1 MKSRAIKKI
10 VALVIIAA
18 LAVTMAVT
26 LAACNEGGGGL
37 GSGDIAIL
45 VPSADHGWTGA
56 ILSNANAW
64 AEEINAEGKY
74 SARVIT
80 ATGDDAQ
87 KSQIE
92 DIAANKN
99 YKAVVILPYSN
110 AVESSM
116 KILASSGIP
125 FIMVDR
131 IIDSV
136 IEDAVAT
143 VKGDNYQIG
152 YITGERFV
160 EKGLEAGD
168 KVLIIPGD
176 NSTVPLTRNEGFYAA
191 LAKHGITKDN
201 TTFEQLPSTNWSR
214 DTGKQNFIDFVN
226 GQTDFADYDFIFT
239 HDSELSMGIFE
250 ALNESGIDD
259 AKKSAFYAPAA
270 DGQKVVLASSSGLDE
285 AYSVLRGEKYQ
296 DIYSKLADFF
306 DVTYPPEM
314 IATALD
320 LMVEYLDN
328 GSVANDAI
336 VVEVDAVDAT
346 NVDEFKGFK

>member
-26 LAACNEGGGGL
+26 LAACNDEGG
-37 GSGDIAIL
+37 SADIAIL

-64 AEEINAEGKY
+64 ADEINDGGKY

-80 ATGDDAQ
+80 ATGDAEQ
-87 KSQIE
+87 RSQIE

-99 YKAVVILPYSN
+99 YNAVVILPYSN

-116 KILASSGIP
+116 EILASSGIP

-136 IEDAVAT
+136 TEDAVAT

-152 YITGERFV
+152 YKTGERFIA
-160 EKGLEAGD
+160 KGLNSNS
-168 KVLIIPGD
+168 KILIIPGD
-176 NSTVPLTRNEGFYAA
+176 NSTVPTTRNEGFFDAIA
-191 LAKHGITKDN
+191 STGITIKSDN
-201 TTFEQLPSTNWSR
+201 VEVLPSTDWSR
-214 DTGKQNFIDFVN
+214 AKAKTSFIDFVEGN
-226 GQTDFADYDFIFT
+226 TDFGDYDFIFT
-239 HDSELSMGIFE
+239 HDSELAMGIFE
-250 ALNESGIDD
+250 VLNESGLTD
-259 AKKSAFYAPAA
+259 A
-270 DGQKVVLASSSGLDE
+270 QKNTFFGNGEVVLASSSGLDE
-285 AYSVLRGEKYQ
+285 AYSVLRGEAYQ
-296 DIYSKLADFF
+296 DSYGKLKDFF

-328 GSVANDAI
+328 GSVANDTI
-336 VVEVDAVDAT
+336 VVKVDVVDET
-346 NVDEFKGFK
+346 NVDQFKGFK

>member
-10 VALVIIAA
+10 MALVIIAA

-26 LAACNEGGGGL
+26 LAACDNT
-37 GSGDIAIL
+37 GSGADIAIL

-64 AEEINAEGKY
+64 AAEINAEGTY

-80 ATGDDAQ
+80 ATGDADQ
-87 KSQIE
+87 RSQIE

-116 KILASSGIP
+116 EILASSGIP

-136 IEDAVAT
+136 TDDAVAT

-152 YITGERFV
+152 YKTGQRFIDQ
-160 EKGLEAGD
+160 GLNND
-168 KVLIIPGD
+168 SKILIIPGD
-176 NSTVPLTRNEGFYAA
+176 NSTVPTTRNEGFFDA
-191 LAKHGITKDN
+191 LADAKLNITIDSAN
-201 TTFEQLPSTNWSR
+201 VEVLPSTDWSR
-214 DTGKQNFIDFVN
+214 ANAKTSFISFVEGN
-226 GQTDFADYDFIFT
+226 TDFGDYDFIFT
-239 HDSELSMGIFE
+239 HDSELAMGIFE
-250 ALNESGIDD
+250 VLNESGLTD
-259 AKKSAFYAPAA
+259 A
-270 DGQKVVLASSSGLDE
+270 QKNTFFGNGEVVLASSSGLDE
-285 AYSVLRGEKYQ
+285 AYAVLRGETYQ
-296 DIYSKLADFF
+296 DSYGKLKDFF
-306 DVTYPPEM
+306 NVNYPPEM

-328 GSVANDAI
+328 GSVANDTI
-336 VVEVDAVDAT
+336 VVEVDVVDET
-346 NVDEFKGFK
+346 NVDQFKGFK

>member
-10 VALVIIAA
+10 MALVIIAA

-26 LAACNEGGGGL
+26 LAACDNTSGGA
-37 GSGDIAIL
+37 DIAIL

-64 AEEINAEGKY
+64 AAEINAEGTY

-80 ATGDDAQ
+80 ATGDADQ
-87 KSQIE
+87 RSQIE

-116 KILASSGIP
+116 EILASSGIP

-136 IEDAVAT
+136 TDDAVAT

-152 YITGERFV
+152 YKTGQRFIDQ
-160 EKGLEAGD
+160 GLNND
-168 KVLIIPGD
+168 SKILIIPGD
-176 NSTVPLTRNEGFYAA
+176 NSTVPTTRNEGFFDA
-191 LAKHGITKDN
+191 LADAKLNITIDSAN
-201 TTFEQLPSTNWSR
+201 VEVLPSTDWSR
-214 DTGKQNFIDFVN
+214 ANAKTSFISFVEGN
-226 GQTDFADYDFIFT
+226 TDFGDYDFIFT
-239 HDSELSMGIFE
+239 HDSELAMGIFE
-250 ALNESGIDD
+250 VLNESGLT
-259 AKKSAFYAPAA
+259 AA
-270 DGQKVVLASSSGLDE
+270 QKNTFFGNGEVVLASSSGLDE
-285 AYSVLRGEKYQ
+285 AYAVLRGETYQ
-296 DIYSKLADFF
+296 DSYSKLRDFF

-328 GSVANDAI
+328 GSVTNDAI
-336 VVEVDAVDAT
+336 VVEVDVVDET
-346 NVDEFKGFK
+346 NVNEYHGFK

>member
-10 VALVIIAA
+10 MALVIIAA

-26 LAACNEGGGGL
+26 LAACDNTSGGA
-37 GSGDIAIL
+37 DIAIL

-64 AEEINAEGKY
+64 AAEINAEGTY

-80 ATGDDAQ
+80 ATGDADQ
-87 KSQIE
+87 RSQIE

-116 KILASSGIP
+116 EILASSGIP

-136 IEDAVAT
+136 TDDAVAT

-152 YITGERFV
+152 YKTGQRFIDQ
-160 EKGLEAGD
+160 GLNND
-168 KVLIIPGD
+168 SKILIIPGD
-176 NSTVPLTRNEGFYAA
+176 NSTVPTTRNEGFFDA
-191 LAKHGITKDN
+191 LADAKLNITIDSAN
-201 TTFEQLPSTNWSR
+201 VEVLPSTDWSR
-214 DTGKQNFIDFVN
+214 ANAKTSFISFVEGN
-226 GQTDFADYDFIFT
+226 TDFGDYDFIFT
-239 HDSELSMGIFE
+239 HDSELAMGIFE
-250 ALNESGIDD
+250 VLNESGLT
-259 AKKSAFYAPAA
+259 AA
-270 DGQKVVLASSSGLDE
+270 QKNTFFGNGEVVLASSSGLDE
-285 AYSVLRGEKYQ
+285 AYAVLRGETYQ
-296 DIYSKLADFF
+296 DSYSKLKDFF

-328 GSVANDAI
+328 GSVTNDAI
-336 VVEVDAVDAT
+336 VVEVDVVDET
-346 NVDEFKGFK
+346 NVNEYHGFK

>member
-10 VALVIIAA
+10 AAIVIIAA
-18 LAVTMAVT
+18 LAITMAFA
-26 LAACNEGGGGL
+26 LAACDDSGL

-64 AEEINAEGKY
+64 AEEINAEGTY

-80 ATGDDAQ
+80 ATGDADQ
-87 KSQIE
+87 RSQIE

-116 KILASSGIP
+116 EILASSGIP

-136 IEDAVAT
+136 TEDAVAT

-152 YITGERFV
+152 YKTGVRFL
-160 EKGLEAGD
+160 EKGLNSD
-168 KVLIIPGD
+168 SKILIIPGD
-176 NSTVPLTRNEGFYAA
+176 NSTVPTTRNEGFFDAIA
-191 LAKHGITKDN
+191 STGITINSDN
-201 TTFEQLPSTNWSR
+201 VEVLPSTDWSR
-214 DTGKQNFIDFVN
+214 AKAKTSFIDFVEGN
-226 GQTDFADYDFIFT
+226 ADFGDYDFIFT

-250 ALNESGIDD
+250 VLNESGLT
-259 AKKSAFYAPAA
+259 SA
-270 DGQKVVLASSSGLDE
+270 QKTTFFGNGEVVLASSSGLDE
-285 AYSVLRGEKYQ
+285 AYSVLRGEAYQ
-296 DIYSKLADFF
+296 DSYGKLKDFF

-328 GSVANDAI
+328 GSVTNDTI
-336 VVEVDAVDAT
+336 VVKVDVVDAT
-346 NVDEFKGFK
+346 NVDQFKGFK

>member
-26 LAACNEGGGGL
+26 LAACNDEGG
-37 GSGDIAIL
+37 SADIAIL

-64 AEEINAEGKY
+64 ADEINDGGKY

-80 ATGDDAQ
+80 ATGDAEQ
-87 KSQIE
+87 RSQIE

-116 KILASSGIP
+116 EILASSGIP

-136 IEDAVAT
+136 TEDAVAT

-152 YITGERFV
+152 YKTGVRFL
-160 EKGLEAGD
+160 EKGLNSD
-168 KVLIIPGD
+168 SKILVIPGD
-176 NSTVPLTRNEGFYAA
+176 NSTVPTTRNEGFFDAIA
-191 LAKHGITKDN
+191 STGITIKSDN
-201 TTFEQLPSTNWSR
+201 VEVLPSTDWSR
-214 DTGKQNFIDFVN
+214 AKAKTSFIDFVEGN
-226 GQTDFADYDFIFT
+226 TDFGDYDFIFT
-239 HDSELSMGIFE
+239 HDSELAMGIFE
-250 ALNESGIDD
+250 VLNESGLTD
-259 AKKSAFYAPAA
+259 A
-270 DGQKVVLASSSGLDE
+270 QKNTFFGNGEVVLASSSGLDE
-285 AYSVLRGEKYQ
+285 AYSVLRGEAYQ
-296 DIYSKLADFF
+296 DSYGKLKDFF

-328 GSVANDAI
+328 GSVANDTI
-336 VVEVDAVDAT
+336 VVKVDVVDET
-346 NVDEFKGFK
+346 NVAQFKGFK

>member
-10 VALVIIAA
+10 MALVIIAA

-26 LAACNEGGGGL
+26 LAACDNT
-37 GSGDIAIL
+37 GSGADIAIL

-64 AEEINAEGKY
+64 AAEINAEGTY
-74 SARVIT
+74 SAKVIT
-80 ATGDDAQ
+80 ATGDADQ
-87 KSQIE
+87 RSQIE

-116 KILASSGIP
+116 EILASSGIP

-136 IEDAVAT
+136 TDDAVAT

-152 YITGERFV
+152 YKTGQRFIDQ
-160 EKGLEAGD
+160 GLNND
-168 KVLIIPGD
+168 SKILIIPGD
-176 NSTVPLTRNEGFYAA
+176 NSTVPTTRNEGFFDA
-191 LAKHGITKDN
+191 LADAKLNITIDSAN
-201 TTFEQLPSTNWSR
+201 VEVLPSTDWSR
-214 DTGKQNFIDFVN
+214 ANAKTSFISFVEGN
-226 GQTDFADYDFIFT
+226 TDFGDYDFIFT
-239 HDSELSMGIFE
+239 HDSELAMGIFE
-250 ALNESGIDD
+250 VLNESGLT
-259 AKKSAFYAPAA
+259 AA
-270 DGQKVVLASSSGLDE
+270 QKNTFFGNGEVVLASSSGLDE
-285 AYSVLRGEKYQ
+285 AYAVLRGETYQ
-296 DIYSKLADFF
+296 DSYSKLRDFF

-328 GSVANDAI
+328 GSVTNDTI
-336 VVEVDAVDAT
+336 VVEVDVVDET
-346 NVDEFKGFK
+346 NVNEYHGFK

>member
-10 VALVIIAA
+10 MALVIIAA

-26 LAACNEGGGGL
+26 LAACDNT
-37 GSGDIAIL
+37 GSGADIAIL

-64 AEEINAEGKY
+64 AAEINAEGTY
-74 SARVIT
+74 SAKVIT
-80 ATGDDAQ
+80 ATGDADQ
-87 KSQIE
+87 RSQIE

-116 KILASSGIP
+116 EILASSGIP

-136 IEDAVAT
+136 TDDAVAT

-152 YITGERFV
+152 YKTGERFIDQ
-160 EKGLEAGD
+160 GLNND
-168 KVLIIPGD
+168 SKILIIPGD
-176 NSTVPLTRNEGFYAA
+176 NSTVPTTRNEGFFDA
-191 LAKHGITKDN
+191 LADAKLNITIDSAN
-201 TTFEQLPSTNWSR
+201 VEVLPSTDWSR
-214 DTGKQNFIDFVN
+214 ANAKTSFISFVEGN
-226 GQTDFADYDFIFT
+226 TDFGDYDFIFT
-239 HDSELSMGIFE
+239 HDSELAMGIFE
-250 ALNESGIDD
+250 VLNESGLT
-259 AKKSAFYAPAA
+259 AA
-270 DGQKVVLASSSGLDE
+270 QKNTFFGNGEVVLASSSGLDE
-285 AYSVLRGEKYQ
+285 AYAVLRGETYQ
-296 DIYSKLADFF
+296 DSYSKLKDFF

-328 GSVANDAI
+328 GSVANDTI
-336 VVEVDAVDAT
+336 VVEVDVVDET
-346 NVDEFKGFK
+346 NVDQFKGFK

>member
-10 VALVIIAA
+10 MALVIIAA

-26 LAACNEGGGGL
+26 LAACDNT
-37 GSGDIAIL
+37 GSGADIAIL

-64 AEEINAEGKY
+64 AAEINAEGTY

-80 ATGDDAQ
+80 ATGDADQ
-87 KSQIE
+87 RSQIE

-116 KILASSGIP
+116 EILASSGIP

-136 IEDAVAT
+136 TDDAVAT

-152 YITGERFV
+152 YKTGERFIDQ
-160 EKGLEAGD
+160 GLNND
-168 KVLIIPGD
+168 SKILIIPGD
-176 NSTVPLTRNEGFYAA
+176 NSTVPTTRNEGFFAA
-191 LAKHGITKDN
+191 LAAEGLNITIDSAN
-201 TTFEQLPSTNWSR
+201 VEVLPSTDWSR
-214 DTGKQNFIDFVN
+214 ANAKTSFISFVEGN
-226 GQTDFADYDFIFT
+226 TDFGDYDFIFT
-239 HDSELSMGIFE
+239 HDSELAMGIFE
-250 ALNESGIDD
+250 VLNESGLT
-259 AKKSAFYAPAA
+259 AA
-270 DGQKVVLASSSGLDE
+270 QKNTFFGNGEVVLASSSGLDE
-285 AYSVLRGEKYQ
+285 AYAVLRGETYQ
-296 DIYSKLADFF
+296 DSYSKLRDFF

-328 GSVANDAI
+328 GSVTNDTI
-336 VVEVDAVDAT
+336 VVEVDVVDET
-346 NVDEFKGFK
+346 NVNEYHGFK

>member
-10 VALVIIAA
+10 MALVIIAA

-26 LAACNEGGGGL
+26 LAACNDEGG
-37 GSGDIAIL
+37 SADIAIL

-64 AEEINAEGKY
+64 ADEINDGGKY

-80 ATGDDAQ
+80 ATGDAEQ
-87 KSQIE
+87 RSQIE

-116 KILASSGIP
+116 EILASSGIP

-152 YITGERFV
+152 YKTGVRFL
-160 EKGLEAGD
+160 EKGLNSD
-168 KVLIIPGD
+168 SKILVIPGD
-176 NSTVPLTRNEGFYAA
+176 NSTVPTTRNKGFFDAIA
-191 LAKHGITKDN
+191 STGITIKSDN
-201 TTFEQLPSTNWSR
+201 VEVLPSTDWSR
-214 DTGKQNFIDFVN
+214 AKAKTSFIDFVEGN
-226 GQTDFADYDFIFT
+226 TDFGDYDFIFT
-239 HDSELSMGIFE
+239 HDSELAMGIFE
-250 ALNESGIDD
+250 VLNESGLTD
-259 AKKSAFYAPAA
+259 A
-270 DGQKVVLASSSGLDE
+270 QKNTFFGNGEVVLASSSGLDE
-285 AYSVLRGEKYQ
+285 AYSVLRGEAYQ
-296 DIYSKLADFF
+296 DSYGKLKDFF

-328 GSVANDAI
+328 GSVANDTI
-336 VVEVDAVDAT
+336 VVKVDVVDET
-346 NVDEFKGFK
+346 NVDQFKGFK

>member
-1 MKSRAIKKI
+1 MKSRAMKKI

-26 LAACNEGGGGL
+26 LAACNDEGG
-37 GSGDIAIL
+37 SADIAIL

-64 AEEINAEGKY
+64 AEEINAEGTY

-80 ATGDDAQ
+80 ATGDADQ
-87 KSQIE
+87 RSQIE

-116 KILASSGIP
+116 EILAASGIP

-131 IIDSV
+131 IVDSV
-136 IEDAVAT
+136 VEDAVAT
-143 VKGDNYQIG
+143 VKGNNEQIG
-152 YITGERFV
+152 YLTGQRFIEQGL
-160 EKGLEAGD
+160 EKGD
-168 KVLIIPGD
+168 KILIIPGD
-176 NSTVPLTRNEGFYAA
+176 NSTVPISRNNGFWQA
-191 LAKHGITKDN
+191 LEEKKGWTKADF
-201 TTFEQLPSTNWSR
+201 TVKELPYTNWSR
-214 DTGKQNFIDFVN
+214 DAAKTSFVSFVQGNDDF
-226 GQTDFADYDFIFT
+226 GDYDFIFT

-250 ALNESGIDD
+250 VLNESGLTNEEK
-259 AKKSAFYAPAA
+259 ATFF
-270 DGQKVVLASSSGLDE
+270 GNGEVVLASSSGLDE
-285 AYSVLRGEKYQ
+285 AYSVLRGEAYQ
-296 DIYSKLADFF
+296 DSYGKLKDFF
-306 DVTYPPEM
+306 DVTYPPQM

-328 GSVANDAI
+328 GSLEETDVI
-336 VVEVDAVDAT
+336 VKVEVVDAT
-346 NVDEFKGFK
+346 NVDQFKGFK

>member
-26 LAACNEGGGGL
+26 LAACNDEGG
-37 GSGDIAIL
+37 SADIAIL

-64 AEEINAEGKY
+64 ADEINDGGKY

-80 ATGDDAQ
+80 ATGDAEQ
-87 KSQIE
+87 RSQIE

-116 KILASSGIP
+116 EILASSGIP

-136 IEDAVAT
+136 TEDAVAT

-152 YITGERFV
+152 YKTGERFIA
-160 EKGLEAGD
+160 KGLNSNS
-168 KVLIIPGD
+168 KILIIPGD
-176 NSTVPLTRNEGFYAA
+176 NSTVPTTRNEGFFDAIA
-191 LAKHGITKDN
+191 STGITIKSDN
-201 TTFEQLPSTNWSR
+201 VEVLPSTDWSR
-214 DTGKQNFIDFVN
+214 AKAKTSFIDFVEGN
-226 GQTDFADYDFIFT
+226 TDFGDYDFIFT
-239 HDSELSMGIFE
+239 HDSELAMGIFE
-250 ALNESGIDD
+250 VLNESGLTD
-259 AKKSAFYAPAA
+259 A
-270 DGQKVVLASSSGLDE
+270 QKNTFFGNGEVVLASSSGLDE
-285 AYSVLRGEKYQ
+285 AYSVLRGEAYQ
-296 DIYSKLADFF
+296 DSYGKLKDFF

-328 GSVANDAI
+328 GSVANDTI
-336 VVEVDAVDAT
+336 VVKVDVVDET
-346 NVDEFKGFK
+346 NVDQFKGFK

>member
-10 VALVIIAA
+10 MALVIIAA

-26 LAACNEGGGGL
+26 LAACDNT
-37 GSGDIAIL
+37 GSGADIAIL

-64 AEEINAEGKY
+64 AAEINAEGTY
-74 SARVIT
+74 SAKVIT
-80 ATGDDAQ
+80 ATGDADQ
-87 KSQIE
+87 RSQIE

-116 KILASSGIP
+116 EILASSGIP

-136 IEDAVAT
+136 TDDAVAT

-152 YITGERFV
+152 YKTGQRFIDQ
-160 EKGLEAGD
+160 GLNND
-168 KVLIIPGD
+168 SKILIIPGD
-176 NSTVPLTRNEGFYAA
+176 NSTVPTTRNEGFFDA
-191 LAKHGITKDN
+191 LADAKLNITIDSAN
-201 TTFEQLPSTNWSR
+201 VEVLPSTDWSR
-214 DTGKQNFIDFVN
+214 ANAKTSFISFVEGN
-226 GQTDFADYDFIFT
+226 TDFGDYDFIFT
-239 HDSELSMGIFE
+239 HDSELAMGIFE
-250 ALNESGIDD
+250 VLNESGLT
-259 AKKSAFYAPAA
+259 AA
-270 DGQKVVLASSSGLDE
+270 QKNTFFGNGEVVLASSSGLDE
-285 AYSVLRGEKYQ
+285 AYAVLRGETYQ
-296 DIYSKLADFF
+296 DSYSKLKDFF

-328 GSVANDAI
+328 GSVANDTI
-336 VVEVDAVDAT
+336 VVEVDVVDET
-346 NVDEFKGFK
+346 NVDQFKGFK

>member
-1 MKSRAIKKI
+1 MKSRAMKKI

-26 LAACNEGGGGL
+26 LAACNNEGG
-37 GSGDIAIL
+37 SADIAIL

-64 AEEINAEGKY
+64 AEEINAEGTY

-80 ATGDDAQ
+80 ATGDADQ
-87 KSQIE
+87 RSQIE

-116 KILASSGIP
+116 EILAASGIP

-131 IIDSV
+131 IVDSV
-136 IEDAVAT
+136 VEDAVAT
-143 VKGDNYQIG
+143 VKGNNEQIG
-152 YITGERFV
+152 YLTGQRFIDQGL
-160 EKGLEAGD
+160 EKGD
-168 KVLIIPGD
+168 KILIIPGD
-176 NSTVPLTRNEGFYAA
+176 NSTVPISRNNGFWQA
-191 LAKHGITKDN
+191 LEDEKGWTKADF
-201 TTFEQLPSTNWSR
+201 TVKELPYTNWSR
-214 DTGKQNFIDFVN
+214 DAAKTSFVSFVQGNDDF
-226 GQTDFADYDFIFT
+226 GDYDFIFT

-250 ALNESGIDD
+250 VLNESGLTNEE
-259 AKKSAFYAPAA
+259 KSTFF
-270 DGQKVVLASSSGLDE
+270 GNGEVVLASSSGLDE
-285 AYSVLRGEKYQ
+285 AYSVLRGEAYQ
-296 DIYSKLADFF
+296 DSYRKLKDFF
-306 DVTYPPEM
+306 DVTYPPQM

-328 GSVANDAI
+328 GSLEETDVI
-336 VVEVDAVDAT
+336 VKVEVVDKN
-346 NVDEFKGFK
+346 NVDQFKGFK

>member
-10 VALVIIAA
+10 MALVIIAA

-26 LAACNEGGGGL
+26 LAACDNT
-37 GSGDIAIL
+37 GSGADIAIL

-64 AEEINAEGKY
+64 AAEINAEGTY
-74 SARVIT
+74 SAKVIT
-80 ATGDDAQ
+80 ATGDADQ
-87 KSQIE
+87 RSQIE

-116 KILASSGIP
+116 EILASSGIP

-136 IEDAVAT
+136 TDDAVAT

-152 YITGERFV
+152 YKTGERFIDQ
-160 EKGLEAGD
+160 GLNND
-168 KVLIIPGD
+168 SKILIIPGD
-176 NSTVPLTRNEGFYAA
+176 NSTVPTTRNEGFFAA
-191 LAKHGITKDN
+191 LAAEGLNITIDSAN
-201 TTFEQLPSTNWSR
+201 VEVLPSTDWSR
-214 DTGKQNFIDFVN
+214 ANAKTSFISFVEGN
-226 GQTDFADYDFIFT
+226 TDFGDYDFIFT
-239 HDSELSMGIFE
+239 HDSELAMGIFE
-250 ALNESGIDD
+250 VLNESGLT
-259 AKKSAFYAPAA
+259 AA
-270 DGQKVVLASSSGLDE
+270 QKNTFFGNGEVVLASSSGLDE
-285 AYSVLRGEKYQ
+285 AYAVLRGETYQ
-296 DIYSKLADFF
+296 DSYSKLKDFF

-328 GSVANDAI
+328 GSVANDTI
-336 VVEVDAVDAT
+336 VVEVDVVDET
-346 NVDEFKGFK
+346 NVDQFKGFK

>member
-10 VALVIIAA
+10 MALVIIAA

-26 LAACNEGGGGL
+26 LAACDNT
-37 GSGDIAIL
+37 GSGADIAIL

-64 AEEINAEGKY
+64 AAEINAEGTY

-80 ATGDDAQ
+80 ATGDADQ
-87 KSQIE
+87 RSQIE

-116 KILASSGIP
+116 EILASSGIP

-136 IEDAVAT
+136 TDDAVAT

-152 YITGERFV
+152 YKTGERFIDQ
-160 EKGLEAGD
+160 GLNND
-168 KVLIIPGD
+168 SKILIIPGD
-176 NSTVPLTRNEGFYAA
+176 NSTVPTTRNEGFFAA
-191 LAKHGITKDN
+191 LAAEGLNITIDSASV
-201 TTFEQLPSTNWSR
+201 EVLPSTDWSR
-214 DTGKQNFIDFVN
+214 ANAKTSFISFVEGN
-226 GQTDFADYDFIFT
+226 TDFGDYDFIFT
-239 HDSELSMGIFE
+239 HDSELAMGIFE
-250 ALNESGIDD
+250 VLNESGLTD
-259 AKKSAFYAPAA
+259 A
-270 DGQKVVLASSSGLDE
+270 QKNTFFGNGEVVLASSSGLDE
-285 AYSVLRGEKYQ
+285 AYAVLRGETYQ
-296 DIYSKLADFF
+296 DSYGKLKDFF

-328 GSVANDAI
+328 GSVANDTI
-336 VVEVDAVDAT
+336 VVEVDVVDET
-346 NVDEFKGFK
+346 NVDQFKGFK

>member
-1 MKSRAIKKI
+1 MKSRAMKKI

-26 LAACNEGGGGL
+26 LAACNDNGL

-64 AEEINAEGKY
+64 AEEINAEGTY

-80 ATGDDAQ
+80 ATGDAEQ
-87 KSQIE
+87 RSQIE

-110 AVESSM
+110 AVESAM
-116 KILASSGIP
+116 KILAATDIP

-136 IEDAVAT
+136 TEDAVAT

-152 YITGERFV
+152 YKTGERFLR
-160 EKGLEAGD
+160 EGLNSD
-168 KVLIIPGD
+168 SKILIIPGD
-176 NSTVPLTRNEGFYAA
+176 NSTVPTTRNEGFFDAIA
-191 LAKHGITKDN
+191 STGITIESDN
-201 TTFEQLPSTNWSR
+201 VEVLPSTDWSR
-214 DTGKQNFIDFVN
+214 AKAKTSFIDFVEGN
-226 GQTDFADYDFIFT
+226 ADFGDYDFIFT

-250 ALNESGIDD
+250 VLNESGLT
-259 AKKSAFYAPAA
+259 ST
-270 DGQKVVLASSSGLDE
+270 QKTTFFGNGDEVVLASSSGLDE
-285 AYSVLRGEKYQ
+285 AYSVLRGEAYQ
-296 DIYSKLADFF
+296 EYYNQLKDFF

-320 LMVEYLDN
+320 LMVEYLTN
-328 GSVANDAI
+328 NSVENDTI
-336 VVEVDAVDAT
+336 VVEVDVVDET
-346 NVDEFKGFK
+346 NVDQFKGFK

>member
-1 MKSRAIKKI
+1 MKSRAIRKI
-10 VALVIIAA
+10 AALVIIAA
-18 LAVTMAVT
+18 LAVTMAFA

-136 IEDAVAT
+136 IESI
-143 VKGDNYQIG
+143 N
-152 YITGERFV
+152 
-160 EKGLEAGD
+160 
-168 KVLIIPGD
+168 
-176 NSTVPLTRNEGFYAA
+176 RNEGFYAA
-191 LAKHGITKDN
+191 LAKHGITENN

-226 GQTDFADYDFIFT
+226 GQADFADYDFIFT

-296 DIYSKLADFF
+296 DIYGKLADFF

>member
-26 LAACNEGGGGL
+26 LAACNDEGG
-37 GSGDIAIL
+37 SADIAIL

-64 AEEINAEGKY
+64 ADEINDGGKY

-80 ATGDDAQ
+80 ATGDAEQ
-87 KSQIE
+87 RSQIE

-116 KILASSGIP
+116 EILASSGIP

-136 IEDAVAT
+136 TEDAVAT

-152 YITGERFV
+152 YKTGERFV
-160 EKGLEAGD
+160 KQGLTND
-168 KVLIIPGD
+168 SKILIIPGD
-176 NSTVPLTRNEGFYAA
+176 NSTVPTTRNEGFFAA
-191 LAKHGITKDN
+191 LAAAKLNITIDSDN
-201 TTFEQLPSTNWSR
+201 VEVLPSTNWSR
-214 DTGKQNFIDFVN
+214 DAAKTSFVSFV
-226 GQTDFADYDFIFT
+226 GTVGFGDYDFIFT
-239 HDSELSMGIFE
+239 HDSELAMGIFE
-250 ALNESGIDD
+250 VLNESTMTTE
-259 AKKSAFYAPAA
+259 
-270 DGQKVVLASSSGLDE
+270 QKNTFFGSGDEVVLASSSGLDE
-285 AYSVLRGEKYQ
+285 AYSVLRGEIYQ
-296 DIYSKLADFF
+296 DSYNKLKDYF

-328 GSVANDAI
+328 GSVAKNEI
-336 VVEVDAVDAT
+336 VVEVDVVDAT
-346 NVDEFKGFK
+346 NVNEFKGFK

>member
-10 VALVIIAA
+10 MALVIIAA

-26 LAACNEGGGGL
+26 LAACDNT
-37 GSGDIAIL
+37 GSGADIAIL

-64 AEEINAEGKY
+64 AAEINAEGTY
-74 SARVIT
+74 SAKVIT
-80 ATGDDAQ
+80 ATGDADQ
-87 KSQIE
+87 RSQIE

-116 KILASSGIP
+116 EILASSGIP

-136 IEDAVAT
+136 TDDAVAT

-152 YITGERFV
+152 YKTGQRFIDQ
-160 EKGLEAGD
+160 GLNND
-168 KVLIIPGD
+168 SKILIIPGD
-176 NSTVPLTRNEGFYAA
+176 NSTVPTTRNEGFFDA
-191 LAKHGITKDN
+191 LADAKLNITIDSAN
-201 TTFEQLPSTNWSR
+201 VEVLPSTDWSR
-214 DTGKQNFIDFVN
+214 ANAKTSFISFVEGN
-226 GQTDFADYDFIFT
+226 TDFGDYDFIFT
-239 HDSELSMGIFE
+239 HDSELAMGIFE
-250 ALNESGIDD
+250 VLNESGLT
-259 AKKSAFYAPAA
+259 AA
-270 DGQKVVLASSSGLDE
+270 QKNTFFGNGEVVLASSSGLDE
-285 AYSVLRGEKYQ
+285 AYAVLRGETYQ
-296 DIYSKLADFF
+296 DSYSKLKDFF

-328 GSVANDAI
+328 GSVTNDTI
-336 VVEVDAVDAT
+336 VVEVDVVDET
-346 NVDEFKGFK
+346 NVNEYHGFK

>member
-26 LAACNEGGGGL
+26 LAACNDEGG
-37 GSGDIAIL
+37 SADIAIL

-64 AEEINAEGKY
+64 ADEINDGGKY

-80 ATGDDAQ
+80 ATGDAEQ
-87 KSQIE
+87 RSQIE

-116 KILASSGIP
+116 EILASSGIP

-152 YITGERFV
+152 YKTGERFV
-160 EKGLEAGD
+160 KQGLTND
-168 KVLIIPGD
+168 SKILIIPGD
-176 NSTVPLTRNEGFYAA
+176 NSTVPTTRNEGFFAA
-191 LAKHGITKDN
+191 LKAAKLNITIDSDN
-201 TTFEQLPSTNWSR
+201 VEVLPSTDWSR
-214 DTGKQNFIDFVN
+214 AKAKTSFIDFVEGN
-226 GQTDFADYDFIFT
+226 TDFGDYDFIFT
-239 HDSELSMGIFE
+239 HDSELAMGIFE
-250 ALNESGIDD
+250 VLNESGLTD
-259 AKKSAFYAPAA
+259 A
-270 DGQKVVLASSSGLDE
+270 QKNTFFGNGEVVLASSSGLDE
-285 AYSVLRGEKYQ
+285 AYSVLRGEAYQ
-296 DIYSKLADFF
+296 DSYGKLKDFF

-328 GSVANDAI
+328 GSVANDTI
-336 VVEVDAVDAT
+336 VVKVDVVDET
-346 NVDEFKGFK
+346 NVDQFKGFK

>member
-26 LAACNEGGGGL
+26 LAACNDEGG
-37 GSGDIAIL
+37 SADIAIL

-64 AEEINAEGKY
+64 ADEINDGGKY

-80 ATGDDAQ
+80 ATGDAEQ
-87 KSQIE
+87 RSQIE

-116 KILASSGIP
+116 EILASSGIP

-152 YITGERFV
+152 YKTGVRFL
-160 EKGLEAGD
+160 EKGLNSD
-168 KVLIIPGD
+168 SKILIIPGD
-176 NSTVPLTRNEGFYAA
+176 NSTVPTTRNEGFFDAIA
-191 LAKHGITKDN
+191 STGITIKSDN
-201 TTFEQLPSTNWSR
+201 VEVLPSTNWSR
-214 DTGKQNFIDFVN
+214 DAAKTSFVSFV
-226 GQTDFADYDFIFT
+226 GTVGFGDYDFIFT
-239 HDSELSMGIFE
+239 HDSELAMGIFE
-250 ALNESGIDD
+250 VLNESTMTTE
-259 AKKSAFYAPAA
+259 
-270 DGQKVVLASSSGLDE
+270 QKNTFFGSGDEVVLASSSGLDE
-285 AYSVLRGEKYQ
+285 AYSVLRGEIYQ
-296 DIYSKLADFF
+296 DSYNKLKDYF

-328 GSVANDAI
+328 GSVANNEI
-336 VVEVDAVDAT
+336 VVAVDVVDAT
-346 NVDEFKGFK
+346 NVNEFKGFK

>member
-1 MKSRAIKKI
+1 MKSRAMKKI

-26 LAACNEGGGGL
+26 LAACNDEGG
-37 GSGDIAIL
+37 SADIAIL

-64 AEEINAEGKY
+64 AEEINAEGTY

-80 ATGDDAQ
+80 ATGDADQ
-87 KSQIE
+87 RSQIE

-116 KILASSGIP
+116 EILAATDIP

-136 IEDAVAT
+136 TEDAVAT

-152 YITGERFV
+152 YKTGVRFV
-160 EKGLEAGD
+160 EQGLTND
-168 KVLIIPGD
+168 SKILIIPGD
-176 NSTVPLTRNEGFYAA
+176 NSTVPTTRNEGFFAA
-191 LAKHGITKDN
+191 LKAKGLNITIESDN
-201 TTFEQLPSTNWSR
+201 VEVLPSTDWSR
-214 DTGKQNFIDFVN
+214 AKAKTSFIDFVEGN
-226 GQTDFADYDFIFT
+226 ADFGDYDFIFT
-239 HDSELSMGIFE
+239 HDSELAMGIFE
-250 ALNESGIDD
+250 VLNESGLT
-259 AKKSAFYAPAA
+259 SA
-270 DGQKVVLASSSGLDE
+270 QKTTFFGNGEVVLASSSGLDE
-285 AYSVLRGEKYQ
+285 AYAVLRGETYQ
-296 DIYSKLADFF
+296 DSYDKLKDFF

-314 IATALD
+314 IKTALD
-320 LMVEYLDN
+320 LMVEYLTDK
-328 GSVANDAI
+328 SVENDTI
-336 VVEVDAVDAT
+336 VVEVDAVDET
-346 NVDEFKGFK
+346 NVDQFKGFK

>member
-26 LAACNEGGGGL
+26 LAACNDEGG
-37 GSGDIAIL
+37 SADIAIL

-64 AEEINAEGKY
+64 ADEINDGGKY

-80 ATGDDAQ
+80 ATGDAEQ
-87 KSQIE
+87 RSQIE

-116 KILASSGIP
+116 EILASSGIP

-136 IEDAVAT
+136 TEDAVAT

-152 YITGERFV
+152 YKTGERFIA
-160 EKGLEAGD
+160 KGLNSNS
-168 KVLIIPGD
+168 KILIIPGD
-176 NSTVPLTRNEGFYAA
+176 NSTVPTTRNEGFFDAIA
-191 LAKHGITKDN
+191 STGITIESDN
-201 TTFEQLPSTNWSR
+201 VEVLPSTNWSR
-214 DTGKQNFIDFVN
+214 DAAKTSFVSFV
-226 GQTDFADYDFIFT
+226 GTVGFGDYDFIFT
-239 HDSELSMGIFE
+239 HDSELAMGIFE
-250 ALNESGIDD
+250 VLNESTMTTE
-259 AKKSAFYAPAA
+259 
-270 DGQKVVLASSSGLDE
+270 QKNTFFGSGDEVVLASSSGLDE
-285 AYSVLRGEKYQ
+285 AYSVLRGEIYQ
-296 DIYSKLADFF
+296 DYYNKLKDYF

-328 GSVANDAI
+328 GSVANNEI
-336 VVEVDAVDAT
+336 VVKVDVVDAT
-346 NVDEFKGFK
+346 NVDQFKGFK

>member
-10 VALVIIAA
+10 MALVIIAA

-26 LAACNEGGGGL
+26 LAACDNT
-37 GSGDIAIL
+37 GSGADIAIL

-64 AEEINAEGKY
+64 AAEINAEGTY

-80 ATGDDAQ
+80 ATGDADQ
-87 KSQIE
+87 RSQIE

-116 KILASSGIP
+116 EILASSGIP

-136 IEDAVAT
+136 TDDAVAT

-152 YITGERFV
+152 YKTGERFIDQ
-160 EKGLEAGD
+160 GLNND
-168 KVLIIPGD
+168 SKILIIPGD
-176 NSTVPLTRNEGFYAA
+176 NSTVPTTRNEGFFDA
-191 LAKHGITKDN
+191 LADAKLNITIDSAN
-201 TTFEQLPSTNWSR
+201 VEVLPSTDWSR
-214 DTGKQNFIDFVN
+214 ANAKTSFISFVEGN
-226 GQTDFADYDFIFT
+226 TDFGDYDFIFT
-239 HDSELSMGIFE
+239 HDSELAMGIFE
-250 ALNESGIDD
+250 VLNESGLT
-259 AKKSAFYAPAA
+259 AA
-270 DGQKVVLASSSGLDE
+270 QKNTFFGNGEVVLASSSGLDE
-285 AYSVLRGEKYQ
+285 AYAVLRGETYQ
-296 DIYSKLADFF
+296 DSYSKLKDFF

-328 GSVANDAI
+328 GSVANDTI
-336 VVEVDAVDAT
+336 VVEVDVVDET
-346 NVDEFKGFK
+346 NVDQFKGFK

>member
-10 VALVIIAA
+10 AAIVIIAA
-18 LAVTMAVT
+18 LAITMAFA
-26 LAACNEGGGGL
+26 LAACDDSGL

-64 AEEINAEGKY
+64 AEEINAEGTY

-80 ATGDDAQ
+80 ATGDADQ
-87 KSQIE
+87 R
-92 DIAANKN
+92 
-99 YKAVVILPYSN
+99 SN

-116 KILASSGIP
+116 EILASSGIP

-136 IEDAVAT
+136 TEDAVAT

-152 YITGERFV
+152 YKTGVRFL
-160 EKGLEAGD
+160 EKGLNSD
-168 KVLIIPGD
+168 SKILIIPGD
-176 NSTVPLTRNEGFYAA
+176 NSTVPTTRNEGFFDAIA
-191 LAKHGITKDN
+191 STGITINSDN
-201 TTFEQLPSTNWSR
+201 VEVLPSTDWSR
-214 DTGKQNFIDFVN
+214 AKAKTSFIDFVEGN
-226 GQTDFADYDFIFT
+226 ADFGDYDFIFT

-250 ALNESGIDD
+250 VLNESGLT
-259 AKKSAFYAPAA
+259 SA
-270 DGQKVVLASSSGLDE
+270 QKTTFFGNGEVVLASSSGLDE
-285 AYSVLRGEKYQ
+285 AYSVLRGEAYQ
-296 DIYSKLADFF
+296 DSYGKLKDFF

-328 GSVANDAI
+328 GSVTNDTI
-336 VVEVDAVDAT
+336 VVKVDVVDAT
-346 NVDEFKGFK
+346 NVDQFKGFK

>member
-10 VALVIIAA
+10 MALVIIAA

-26 LAACNEGGGGL
+26 LAACDNT
-37 GSGDIAIL
+37 GSGADIAIL

-64 AEEINAEGKY
+64 AAEINAEGTY
-74 SARVIT
+74 SAKVIT
-80 ATGDDAQ
+80 ATGDADQ
-87 KSQIE
+87 RSQIE

-116 KILASSGIP
+116 EILASSGIP

-136 IEDAVAT
+136 TDDAVAT

-152 YITGERFV
+152 YKTGQRFIDQ
-160 EKGLEAGD
+160 GLNND
-168 KVLIIPGD
+168 SKILIIPGD
-176 NSTVPLTRNEGFYAA
+176 NSTVPTTRNEGFDA
-191 LAKHGITKDN
+191 LADAKLNITIDSAN
-201 TTFEQLPSTNWSR
+201 VEVLPSTDWSR
-214 DTGKQNFIDFVN
+214 ANAKTSFISFVEGN
-226 GQTDFADYDFIFT
+226 TDFGDYDFIFT
-239 HDSELSMGIFE
+239 HDSELAMGIFE
-250 ALNESGIDD
+250 VLNESGLT
-259 AKKSAFYAPAA
+259 AA
-270 DGQKVVLASSSGLDE
+270 QKNTFFGNGEVVLASSSGLDE
-285 AYSVLRGEKYQ
+285 AYAVLRGETYQ
-296 DIYSKLADFF
+296 DSYSKLKDFF

-328 GSVANDAI
+328 GSVANDTI
-336 VVEVDAVDAT
+336 VVEVDVVDET
-346 NVDEFKGFK
+346 NVDQFKGFK

>member
-26 LAACNEGGGGL
+26 LAACNDEGG
-37 GSGDIAIL
+37 SADIAIL

-64 AEEINAEGKY
+64 ADEINDGGKY

-80 ATGDDAQ
+80 ATGDAEQ
-87 KSQIE
+87 RSQIE

-116 KILASSGIP
+116 EILASSGIP

-136 IEDAVAT
+136 TEDAVAT

-152 YITGERFV
+152 YKTGERFV
-160 EKGLEAGD
+160 KQGLTND
-168 KVLIIPGD
+168 SKILIIPGD
-176 NSTVPLTRNEGFYAA
+176 NSTVPTTRNEGFFDAIA
-191 LAKHGITKDN
+191 STGITIKSDN
-201 TTFEQLPSTNWSR
+201 VEVLPSTDWSR
-214 DTGKQNFIDFVN
+214 AKAKTSFIDFVEGN
-226 GQTDFADYDFIFT
+226 TDFGDYDFIFT
-239 HDSELSMGIFE
+239 HDSELAMGIFE
-250 ALNESGIDD
+250 VLNESGLTD
-259 AKKSAFYAPAA
+259 A
-270 DGQKVVLASSSGLDE
+270 QKNTFFGNGEVVLASSSGLDE
-285 AYSVLRGEKYQ
+285 AYSVLRGEAYQ
-296 DIYSKLADFF
+296 DSYGKLKDFF

-328 GSVANDAI
+328 GSVANDTI
-336 VVEVDAVDAT
+336 VVKVDVVDET
-346 NVDEFKGFK
+346 NVDQFKGFK

>member
-26 LAACNEGGGGL
+26 LAACNDEGG
-37 GSGDIAIL
+37 SADIAIL

-64 AEEINAEGKY
+64 ADEINDGGKY

-80 ATGDDAQ
+80 ATGDAEQ
-87 KSQIE
+87 RSQIE

-116 KILASSGIP
+116 EILASSGIP

-136 IEDAVAT
+136 TEDAVAT

-152 YITGERFV
+152 YKTGERFIA
-160 EKGLEAGD
+160 KGLNSNS
-168 KVLIIPGD
+168 KILIIPGD
-176 NSTVPLTRNEGFYAA
+176 NSTVPTTRNEGFFDAIA
-191 LAKHGITKDN
+191 STGITIESDN
-201 TTFEQLPSTNWSR
+201 VEVLPSTNWSR
-214 DTGKQNFIDFVN
+214 DAAKTSFVSFV
-226 GQTDFADYDFIFT
+226 GTVGFGDYDFIFT
-239 HDSELSMGIFE
+239 HDSELAMGIFE
-250 ALNESGIDD
+250 VLNESTMT
-259 AKKSAFYAPAA
+259 KE
-270 DGQKVVLASSSGLDE
+270 QKDTFFGSGDEVVLASSSGLDE
-285 AYSVLRGEKYQ
+285 AYSVLRGEIYQ
-296 DIYSKLADFF
+296 DSYNKLKDYF

-328 GSVANDAI
+328 GSVANNEI
-336 VVEVDAVDAT
+336 VVKVDVVDAT
-346 NVDEFKGFK
+346 NVNEFKGFK

>member
-26 LAACNEGGGGL
+26 LAACNDEGG
-37 GSGDIAIL
+37 SADIAIL

-64 AEEINAEGKY
+64 ADEINDGGKY

-80 ATGDDAQ
+80 ATGDAEQ
-87 KSQIE
+87 RSQIE

-116 KILASSGIP
+116 EILASSGIP

-136 IEDAVAT
+136 TEDAVAT

-152 YITGERFV
+152 YKTGERFIA
-160 EKGLEAGD
+160 KGLNSD
-168 KVLIIPGD
+168 SKILIIPGD
-176 NSTVPLTRNEGFYAA
+176 NSTVPTTRNEGFFDAIA
-191 LAKHGITKDN
+191 STGITIKSDN
-201 TTFEQLPSTNWSR
+201 VEVLPSTDWSR
-214 DTGKQNFIDFVN
+214 AKAKTSFIDFVEGN
-226 GQTDFADYDFIFT
+226 TDFGDYDFIFT
-239 HDSELSMGIFE
+239 HDSELAMGIFE
-250 ALNESGIDD
+250 VLNESGLTD
-259 AKKSAFYAPAA
+259 A
-270 DGQKVVLASSSGLDE
+270 QKNTFFGNGEVVLASSSGLDE
-285 AYSVLRGEKYQ
+285 AYSVLRGEAYQ
-296 DIYSKLADFF
+296 DSYGKLKDFF

-328 GSVANDAI
+328 GSVANDTI
-336 VVEVDAVDAT
+336 VVKVDVVDET
-346 NVDEFKGFK
+346 NVDQFKGFK